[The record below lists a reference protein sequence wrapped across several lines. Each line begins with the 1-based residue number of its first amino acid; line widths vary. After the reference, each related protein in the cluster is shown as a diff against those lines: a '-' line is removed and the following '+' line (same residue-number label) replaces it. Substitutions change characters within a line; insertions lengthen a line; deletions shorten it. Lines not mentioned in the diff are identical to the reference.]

1 MASIRSRRPARK
13 QGHRAGRPAHGRRP
27 VGAPPPP
34 PIRRRRRH
42 QLLRRD
48 ATSCRRVR
56 PGIVHC
62 WLPGFAEADDEAPAP
77 AWEAVILASSG
88 VFRDMGLNR
97 RLLGVAASYS
107 PLPLASAYASVLA
120 ALAVCAALYRDA
132 ARGVGVGEGEG
143 DAITVPL
150 ASALCETLC
159 HNSLELQSLPTRTST
174 RGAARRADGPPAA
187 GDGARTRRPCRSS
200 STRLPLPRRAPFYLV
215 APSHLTIGDAPSLC
229 SASPTRSPRS
239 ACPSPAARARRTA
252 SARARWAT
260 RTRRRCPPRAF
271 LTRRADGGRS
281 CCAGVP
287 GAHDRR
293 VADLAACARGGAGG
307 GGGGGRRRAPRPRRV
322 VLRPAR

>member
-1 MASIRSRRPARK
+1 MPSSTDPSTAVAPLKGVRVLCLGTYLAGPLTTTHLAQLGASVTAVERPDDARGAK
-13 QGHRAGRPAHGRRP
+13 AEAAWRPSVRDALRANKVIVQLDLRTTDGRLELHRLLQSADVVVTNFSA
-27 VGAPPPP
+27 ATL
-34 PIRRRRRH
+34 RRH
-42 QLLRRD
+42 GLD

-132 ARGVGVGEGEG
+132 ARGVGIGEGEG

-159 HNSLELQSLPTRTST
+159 HNSLELQKMPDAYLD
-174 RGAARRADGPPAA
+174 ARRARRA
-187 GDGARTRRPCRSS
+187 GGGATRRGARAACAARTASS
-200 STRLPLPRRAPFYLV
+200 R
-215 APSHLTIGDAPSLC
+215 
-229 SASPTRSPRS
+229 RSPRRRRRRRRRSTATAATCRRS
-239 ACPSPAARARRTA
+239 ACS
-252 SARARWAT
+252 RW
-260 RTRRRCPPRAF
+260 
-271 LTRRADGGRS
+271 
-281 CCAGVP
+281 
-287 GAHDRR
+287 
-293 VADLAACARGGAGG
+293 
-307 GGGGGRRRAPRPRRV
+307 RPESRL
-322 VLRPAR
+322 LRPSRGSECVNGVMCVVSDRQVSRL

>member
-1 MASIRSRRPARK
+1 MQLDLRTADGRSEL
-13 QGHRAGRPAHGRRP
+13 HRLLQSADVVVTNFSA
-27 VGAPPPP
+27 ATL
-34 PIRRRRRH
+34 RRH
-42 QLLRRD
+42 GLD

-120 ALAVCAALYRDA
+120 ALAVCAALYRDV

-159 HNSLELQSLPTRTST
+159 HNSLELQSLPD
-174 RGAARRADGPPAA
+174 AYLDARRRSPPMPSAE
-187 GDGARTRRPCRSS
+187 TPRPRATTTTCRSS
-200 STRLPLPRRAPFYLV
+200 ST
-215 APSHLTIGDAPSLC
+215 PSTA
-229 SASPTRSPRS
+229 ATAAPTR
-239 ACPSPAARARRTA
+239 
-252 SARARWAT
+252 
-260 RTRRRCPPRAF
+260 
-271 LTRRADGGRS
+271 GRS
-281 CCAGVP
+281 TS
-287 GAHDRR
+287 
-293 VADLAACARGGAGG
+293 
-307 GGGGGRRRAPRPRRV
+307 
-322 VLRPAR
+322 